1 MYSFYIRDAVLFAA
15 RSLEIENARKKRVI
29 ANDKSRDFFISITLF
44 LDFPDESKT
53 LTNQRIMYIPD
64 LIKQSDIADNNSGT
78 VAKD

>member
-44 LDFPDESKT
+44 LDFPDESKR